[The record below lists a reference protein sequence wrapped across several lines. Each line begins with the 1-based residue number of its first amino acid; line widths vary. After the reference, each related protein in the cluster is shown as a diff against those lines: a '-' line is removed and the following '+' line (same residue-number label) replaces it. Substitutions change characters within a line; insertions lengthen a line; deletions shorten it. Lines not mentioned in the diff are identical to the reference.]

1 MTGNWVLAA
10 CAAACM
16 AVSCKNDLDRVAAM
30 DLGGEVPDRITTAA
44 EYVYSD
50 SGVVRN
56 RIRAGTIMEYG
67 APRPRTVVG
76 DGVELTFFGP
86 DGKAGSHLNAGRG
99 EILPEA
105 RLMSVMDRVVFT
117 NARGEQLETEK
128 LTWMQDS
135 GKVYTDLPVKITR
148 AHDIIYGQGL
158 DAAEDFSSYV
168 VRKVTGSL
176 FLDRN
181 DTLAPG
187 NANK

>member
-1 MTGNWVLAA
+1 
-10 CAAACM
+10 
-16 AVSCKNDLDRVAAM
+16 
-30 DLGGEVPDRITTAA
+30 
-44 EYVYSD
+44 
-50 SGVVRN
+50 
-56 RIRAGTIMEYG
+56 
-67 APRPRTVVG
+67 
-76 DGVELTFFGP
+76 
-86 DGKAGSHLNAGRG
+86 G

-105 RLMSVMDRVVFT
+105 RLMSVMDRVMFT

-128 LTWMQDS
+128 LIWMQDS